1 MELENKLRIQG
12 NQKEIVQ
19 TIAVSDVEDHL
30 IQAGLLTEQESDW
43 IKVRGITRH
52 EGITAW

>member
-30 IQAGLLTEQESDW
+30 IQAGLLTEEESDW